1 MAGFDEEKEKVVG
14 VLKHAG
20 IINIIPATAGLV
32 GSVGDILTKFQ
43 LDPDTMASACVVV
56 STASSV
62 ASLKIPDITT
72 QQILMKVK
80 KIEKGVD
87 KLLKTPLE
95 TALDTFYL
103 ILDAVETGNF
113 ESAYQ
118 RLPNLEEDSKKA
130 YHYMKSHSGKMSL
143 ESYKETAKACRLHM
157 YSLIL
162 RESYDND
169 KKVFVTP
176 DKLSDKKV
184 NFIGRALE
192 RIVRQCIEQKK
203 KVKTKSWGFEQDS
216 VKLDAQNLLD
226 SILAFAYPH
235 VSRAKKLTDLNKNL
249 SDDGLYKFRLLPEL
263 LPMGYEDKTQMI
275 VGIKTDEKGEKTTE
289 KIEVWRDETLVF
301 FESNGA
307 RFHKPIISE
316 DEPVEM
322 EDAKPVD
329 FTISATGGAKEKWS
343 RYLGDYTFTEEKNFS
358 RPVYSGNK
366 GMYLYSLESGAWAV
380 GYSVNDSKPWM
391 RSMTEA
397 VSPFLCQ
404 QWEYWDTDDG
414 YKYKPGDIAV
424 TIKN

>member
-14 VLKHAG
+14 VLEHAG
-20 IINIIPATAGLV
+20 IINIIPAMAGLV

-235 VSRAKKLTDLNKNL
+235 VSRAKKL
-249 SDDGLYKFRLLPEL
+249 
-263 LPMGYEDKTQMI
+263 I